1 MPNSGFNM
9 AINSTEWVSLRHQQ
23 PHSIEQLLKAK
34 NLLGNYGKAR
44 ALDEGSNYKQA
55 LVAINQAI
63 VIVPKAQEKTYYYL
77 WKYQGV
83 LYEKLGNYQEA
94 LISFDKAIALSDS
107 SDSIVLNEK
116 AIILATNKQLQKSID
131 IYDLIIK
138 KEPEAYAYYNRG
150 IDRSD
155 LGNKQ
160 AAIDDYNMAIKINP
174 NYADAYTNRGLAK
187 STLGNQQAAID
198 DFDIAIKFK
207 PNNLQA
213 YINRGWSN
221 FLSNHNQ
228 GAIAD
233 WGKSIS
239 LEPTAGAYCNLG
251 LYKVILGNNAEGLV
265 DLEQAIKLDP
275 KLADNFVVRGFI

>member
-1 MPNSGFNM
+1 MSIFLAILIFSGF
-9 AINSTEWVSLRHQQ
+9 IFL
-23 PHSIEQLLKAK
+23 
-34 NLLGNYGKAR
+34 
-44 ALDEGSNYKQA
+44 
-55 LVAINQAI
+55 
-63 VIVPKAQEKTYYYL
+63 
-77 WKYQGV
+77 
-83 LYEKLGNYQEA
+83 
-94 LISFDKAIALSDS
+94 LISIKNDKKDASIKLNSPPILSRIETQELYTSVD
-107 SDSIVLNEK
+107 
-116 AIILATNKQLQKSID
+116 
-131 IYDLIIK
+131 
-138 KEPEAYAYYNRG
+138 YYNRG
-150 IDRSD
+150 VAKHN
-155 LGNKQ
+155 LGDKQ
-160 AAIDDYNMAIKINP
+160 GAIDNYNSALKINP

-187 STLGNQQAAID
+187 SNLGNQQAAID

-275 KLADNFVVRGFI
+275 KLADNFVVRGFIRGAAGDKEGMLSDYKQALKFNPQIIDEWKRDAKQLQKYNNIAAYQKYQQILSGLTFQQ